1 MPSGNTHT
9 FKSTQKMQKYK
20 NQKSMDMKRKINK
33 IAETV
38 DELQDEIKIK
48 NNRIEK
54 IEKSSLSPTKKSED
68 INDLE
73 IEIIDLVSKLIN
85 KKKEL
90 KSLTSKKITGG
101 KTLRRKPGKKNKKSK
116 SIKLRKSKLTFFN
129 FISNML

>member
-1 MPSGNTHT
+1 MPSSNTHT

-20 NQKSMDMKRKINK
+20 NQKSMDMKRKINN
-33 IAETV
+33 IAETI
-38 DELQDEIKIK
+38 DELQDEINIK
-48 NNRIEK
+48 NNKIKK
-54 IEKSSLSPTKKSED
+54 IEKSSLSPTKKSGN

-101 KTLRRKPGKKNKKSK
+101 KTLRRKSGKKNKKSK
-116 SIKLRKSKLTFFN
+116 SIKLRKTKLTFFN

>member
-54 IEKSSLSPTKKSED
+54 IEKSSLSPTKKSEN

-73 IEIIDLVSKLIN
+73 IEIIDLVTKLIK

-101 KTLRRKPGKKNKKSK
+101 KTLRRKPGKKNK
-116 SIKLRKSKLTFFN
+116 SIKLTFLHFINKLV
-129 FISNML
+129 

>member
-1 MPSGNTHT
+1 MPSSNTHT

-20 NQKSMDMKRKINK
+20 NQKSMDMKRKINN
-33 IAETV
+33 IAETI

-48 NNRIEK
+48 NNKIKK
-54 IEKSSLSPTKKSED
+54 IEKSSLSPTKKSGN

-101 KTLRRKPGKKNKKSK
+101 KTLRRKSGKKNK

>member
-1 MPSGNTHT
+1 MPSSNTHT

-20 NQKSMDMKRKINK
+20 NQKSMDMKRKINN
-33 IAETV
+33 IAETI

-48 NNRIEK
+48 NNKIKK
-54 IEKSSLSPTKKSED
+54 IEKSSLSPTKKSEN

-101 KTLRRKPGKKNKKSK
+101 KTLRRKPGKKNK
-116 SIKLRKSKLTFFN
+116 SIKLRKTKLTFFN

>member
-1 MPSGNTHT
+1 MPSSNTHT

-20 NQKSMDMKRKINK
+20 NQKSMDMKRKINN
-33 IAETV
+33 IAETI

-48 NNRIEK
+48 NNKIKK
-54 IEKSSLSPTKKSED
+54 IEKSSLSPTKKSEN

-101 KTLRRKPGKKNKKSK
+101 KTLRRKPGKKNK
-116 SIKLRKSKLTFFN
+116 SIKLTFFN